1 MRYVNL
7 STILVYRLVSEKV
20 MARFPDYDSLIKGE
34 VSCFSYGNSRLKLKN
49 YSQRIPLSSTFF
61 EQEFLITSGLLRI
74 INFRT
79 RWLQSSLR
87 ISTRIPI
94 GILEE
99 SRKNST
105 VICLLPTG
113 ILDNT
118 SSADKYQLFLSSKAD
133 DCKIYVVIII
143 WSWRFLNGVLEEF
156 HCHLIFFYLEPRQY
170 WCTDGSHSILS
181 FQNQMSADVP

>member
-34 VSCFSYGNSRLKLKN
+34 VSCFYYGNSRLKLKN
-49 YSQRIPLSSTFF
+49 NSLRIPLSSTFF

-133 DCKIYVVIII
+133 DCRIYVVIII